1 MSRRRILFT
10 AISLLMRWILFAPVP
25 AMAQRHGGGGHGM
38 GGSIPGGSN
47 RPTGL
52 DEKDTLKDFHRALAV
67 QATSQQVAE
76 FQTLLKSTEAAKTEL
91 TLLQEALGKSSDV
104 ASRGTAFEQ
113 ALAAARSGD
122 KHFLDGFSDKQK
134 SGLKESTKKL
144 LKTDSDLEQEGKRL
158 NESLTSATESGP
170 RAEAVSKALAEFSD
184 QQLALGREMSIV
196 LASGQDLTFA
206 LPQVHV
212 PLSLEGENLGV
223 TVSGGLSQ
231 LAADKDLRTFRLELT
246 ADLSDL
252 QQNITPLLRARLD
265 QSSSCGERVQIRQ
278 ASLAPSA
285 PASLLAV
292 VLHYERWLC
301 GRSNGQS
308 TANELA
314 EEDGTVEVKLSAGV
328 AETVKVT
335 AEFGRIDASGM
346 LAEAL
351 RSGSLGDDLRQQ
363 SSQLLQAAIRGGAD
377 LKIALPL
384 ALQNAATLQSAKFQ
398 DGSVGALDLLLE
410 GQVQISNEQANQLA
424 AQLNQAMSAQAAA
437 AKP

>member
-437 AKP
+437 ATP